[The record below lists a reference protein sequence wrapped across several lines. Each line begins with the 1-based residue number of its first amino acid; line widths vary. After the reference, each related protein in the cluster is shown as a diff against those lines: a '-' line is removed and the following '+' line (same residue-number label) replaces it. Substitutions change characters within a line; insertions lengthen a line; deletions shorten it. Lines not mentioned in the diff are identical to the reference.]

1 MNGNQAKKTRLV
13 KKHCD
18 FIRTMTDE
26 FEKELENSYL
36 DNMALSQ
43 KLKF

>member
-1 MNGNQAKKTRLV
+1 MNSDQAKKARLV
-13 KKHCD
+13 KKHRD

-43 KLKF
+43 KL